1 MLKSIS
7 SVSKFLSLICLL
19 ALPLASCSSNQEKAE
34 AEMPNYHI
42 NFSET
47 SHIQK
52 AHKKVLIISGS
63 PRKGGNTD
71 LLCDEFARG
80 AEEAGGIVEKIFLA
94 DYNINYFTEADE
106 QRTGDSAHVAQDDAP
121 MLVDKLV
128 EADII
133 VLASPVY
140 FMNITGQMKT
150 FIDRT
155 FSRFMDIKDK
165 EFFYITACADPA
177 ESTADYAINGLRGF
191 VMCLPNPTERGSV
204 KAIGMGRKGGVKQSQ
219 FMDEAYQLGKKI

>member
-1 MLKSIS
+1 MKKSVLFILA
-7 SVSKFLSLICLL
+7 VGFLMGV
-19 ALPLASCSSNQEKAE
+19 AASCTANREAGQEKADAQE
-34 AEMPNYHI
+34 AAYHI
-42 NFSET
+42 NYSET
-47 SHIQK
+47 SGIQK
-52 AHKKVLIISGS
+52 EHKKVLIISGS

-80 AEEAGGIVEKIFLA
+80 AAEVGGDVEKIFLS
-94 DYNINYFTEADE
+94 DYQIDYFTEADE

-121 MLVDKLV
+121 MLIDKLV
-128 EADII
+128 DADII

-155 FSRFMDIKDK
+155 FSRFRDMKDK

-177 ESTADYAINGLRGF
+177 ESTADFAIAGFRGF
-191 VMCLPNPTERGSV
+191 VMCLPNPTERGWV
-204 KAIGMGRKGGVKQSQ
+204 KAVGMGRKGGVKGTQY
-219 FMDEAYQLGKKI
+219 MDEAYQLGKKI